1 MDCYSKL
8 SSEIIVEIN
17 WRKAN
22 IAKTYN
28 RNNKL
33 PKKYSFQNL
42 HKWFNFAHDNWPV
55 EESTCILMCWNFLL
69 LIMDYEFTAKICLN
83 L

>member
-33 PKKYSFQNL
+33 PKKYSFQTL
-42 HKWFNFAHDNWPV
+42 AQMV
-55 EESTCILMCWNFLL
+55 EFCP
-69 LIMDYEFTAKICLN
+69 
-83 L
+83 

>member
-33 PKKYSFQNL
+33 PKKYSFQTL
-42 HKWFNFAHDNWPV
+42 AQMVGVCP
-55 EESTCILMCWNFLL
+55 
-69 LIMDYEFTAKICLN
+69 
-83 L
+83 